1 MPHRCLA
8 PPHHA
13 RPAGSL
19 LAPCVSSRPACVAH
33 AEQEALGEPTMH
45 CALTGCTATFR
56 VLDGHCWRAA
66 GSANDG
72 GALRTGGPV
81 TSGEACAGAAATAAT
96 GVAGAAAVA
105 MANVA

>member
-1 MPHRCLA
+1 VPHRCLA
-8 PPHHA
+8 PLHHA
-13 RPAGSL
+13 QPAGSL

-56 VLDGHCWRAA
+56 ALGGRGAR
-66 GSANDG
+66 STNDSL
-72 GALRTGGPV
+72 ALRTGGPV

-96 GVAGAAAVA
+96 GVAGAAAEA
-105 MANVA
+105 MANAA

>member
-1 MPHRCLA
+1 MPHRRLA
-8 PPHHA
+8 APHHA
-13 RPAGSL
+13 WPAGSL

-33 AEQEALGEPTMH
+33 AEQEALGEPAMH
-45 CALTGCTATFR
+45 CALTGCTSHFP
-56 VLDGHCWRAA
+56 RARC
-66 GSANDG
+66 GSRSANDS

-96 GVAGAAAVA
+96 GMAGAAAEA